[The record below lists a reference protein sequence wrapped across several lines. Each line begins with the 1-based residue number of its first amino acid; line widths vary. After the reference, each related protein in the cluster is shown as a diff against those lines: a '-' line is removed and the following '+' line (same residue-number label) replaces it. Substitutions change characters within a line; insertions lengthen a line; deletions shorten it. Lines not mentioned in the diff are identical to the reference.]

1 MRPCFGRGG
10 PDAQKRRARF
20 RFAQMDDQRWQPV
33 GFGRTVDPDGRVG
46 LGTKPY
52 GTKSVSW
59 RYAEHAFRAKP
70 HAGSFSFKV
79 VDREHERGPFGEEG
93 EVWGIA
99 LAKAILETY
108 ASLTATE
115 KVNFFQLLNEN
126 LGLDAD
132 TVSQPAKKSTARL
145 VRLMTTRR

>member
-1 MRPCFGRGG
+1 M
-10 PDAQKRRARF
+10 
-20 RFAQMDDQRWQPV
+20 
-33 GFGRTVDPDGRVG
+33 
-46 LGTKPY
+46 
-52 GTKSVSW
+52 
-59 RYAEHAFRAKP
+59 
-70 HAGSFSFKV
+70 
-79 VDREHERGPFGEEG
+79 RGPFGEEG